1 MPQRGP
7 EASQRTS
14 LAIFISEAA
23 GPFSAPWAWTSGI
36 HSGQRFE
43 FVRRGDKWLSAE
55 RRQLGRHPYGIFR
68 MGIQPGSYRRPAQRQ
83 LGKMRLTGFNVLQA
97 MVQHRHPAGDLGLR

>member
-1 MPQRGP
+1 MPQRGRGQP
-7 EASQRTS
+7 ADIVSDFHQRGRQ
-14 LAIFISEAA
+14 AFQRAV
-23 GPFSAPWAWTSGI
+23 GMDQGI

-83 LGKMRLTGFNVLQA
+83 LGKMRLISTCASGYG
-97 MVQHRHPAGDLGLR
+97 PASPPSRRSPGLR